1 MGLRESCEEKKD
13 TSGADEFP
21 SDSRVAAATVPELEG
36 PKQTIEPRA
45 MTTGCTLPNSGDTAH
60 NPFSHVSQLEVRLT
74 VPPVLRL
81 NHNRA

>member
-1 MGLRESCEEKKD
+1 MELRESCEEKKD

-36 PKQTIEPRA
+36 PKQTIQPRD
-45 MTTGCTLPNSGDTAH
+45 MTGCALPNSGDTAH
-60 NPFSHVSQLEVRLT
+60 NPFRHVSQLEVRLT